1 MTTET
6 GTPTDAGIESSLP
19 DDLGE
24 LPAVQHWMA
33 STSRHYLNRAQG
45 EADRRRKLDVLRSFC
60 ETIQMDPDSLVKSL
74 FRATPEGPRIKL
86 KRRRTVVEQIA
97 EFEAKARET
106 QDVRQARDVGN
117 TVRSFL
123 IHNGVAM
130 TAPIIR

>member
-1 MTTET
+1 MTADT
-6 GTPTDAGIESSLP
+6 GTEFSLP
-19 DDLGE
+19 QDLAE
-24 LPAVQHWMA
+24 LPAVRHWIA
-33 STSRHYLNRAQG
+33 AQSRHSLNRAQG
-45 EADRRRKLDVLRSFC
+45 ETEQRRKLDVLRSFC

-74 FRATPEGPRIKL
+74 FRETPEGPRIKL

-106 QDVRQARDVGN
+106 QDVRRARDTGN
-117 TVRSFL
+117 VVRSFL